1 VADLRDMYRGFD
13 LLREMTAD
21 PGRVLVPGH
30 DARVGAL
37 FPDRLTGLPGG
48 LDDLVVRIAGPA
60 REGLSS
66 T

>member
-1 VADLRDMYRGFD
+1 
-13 LLREMTAD
+13 LREMTAD
-21 PGRVLVPGH
+21 PGRLLVPGH

-48 LDDLVVRIAGPA
+48 LDDLVVRIAGPV
-60 REGLSS
+60 REGPGS